1 MARGTESQGPPG
13 CLNAKARA
21 LGLVSE
27 RWSGRRASGKTFA
40 PLRTTSQR
48 KIRVAGERSL
58 SLLLSQECLWNG
70 MKVLYSFPGKTRSCI
85 NTHQVG
91 RLFRGSCT
99 VPRWPMV
106 HRHCPGRWLGL
117 LLSLSRKRSRVSTE
131 GTESASYCGRERGG
145 GPAPPQP

>member
-91 RLFRGSCT
+91 RLFRGFL
-99 VPRWPMV
+99 
-106 HRHCPGRWLGL
+106 H
-117 LLSLSRKRSRVSTE
+117 STPLAY
-131 GTESASYCGRERGG
+131 GA
-145 GPAPPQP
+145 